1 MFFSCSQIKHK
12 LQTGLSNEYNQGQYL
27 LELFSTAAVKQDKV
41 IYIQR
46 TIDDLLFLQMTL
58 QHIGYEQPLFVSIC
72 NFRSL
77 QSYIPP
83 YTSS

>member
-77 QSYIPP
+77 QSYLPP
-83 YTSS
+83 YTSP